1 MKKSKN
7 SKTTIIGEMIW
18 NNNYTSR
25 PRSEGVK
32 EMNEGIIEKCLNEV
46 SDVIYSFLEE
56 QGGYSNGYLTY
67 VDGVV
72 NADDEEGG
80 KLTWDTPKA
89 KEELTDKG
97 KDARGE
103 VLYTTIQDVLKKH
116 EVDAVTIRYKDEG
129 YGVMCVEVVYIR
141 EIRKRVRLY

>member
-1 MKKSKN
+1 
-7 SKTTIIGEMIW
+7 
-18 NNNYTSR
+18 
-25 PRSEGVK
+25 
-32 EMNEGIIEKCLNEV
+32 MNEGIIEKCLNEV

-80 KLTWDTPKA
+80 NLTWDTPKA